1 MVNVKA
7 YIQFLQWINDT
18 INYNEAVITMYY
30 AIWRK
35 HDGESERE
43 DVQVHIK

>member
-7 YIQFLQWINDT
+7 YIKFLQRVNDT
-18 INYNEAVITMYY
+18 INYNEAVITMY